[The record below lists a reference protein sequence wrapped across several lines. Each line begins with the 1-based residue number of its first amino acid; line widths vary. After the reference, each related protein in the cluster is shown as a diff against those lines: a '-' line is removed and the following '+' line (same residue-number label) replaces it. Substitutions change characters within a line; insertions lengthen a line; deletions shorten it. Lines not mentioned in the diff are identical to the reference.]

1 MFKKKI
7 ILFLFFILSTSSLY
21 CERIIS
27 LLPSYT
33 EIIFRLGS
41 GGELVGV
48 TNYCNYPEEAR
59 KIEKVGDYFA
69 PNVEKIYS
77 LKPDIIFIGGWKN
90 SFIKDINKLH
100 VNTVVIPDETSVDD
114 IYRSIRLIGKYL
126 GKENEANEL
135 VGEMKKELAS
145 IKKKSY
151 KKVYIEVD
159 DGGWTSGENSF
170 ISDVISKA
178 GGINI
183 FNDIKTSY
191 FKADWEEVIKR
202 NPDVVILLNT
212 SKKGFLKRP
221 MAYSISAVKNKKVYL
236 LKSEER
242 DILSRPGPR
251 IVGVIKKLNDILNK
265 E

>member
-1 MFKKKI
+1 MIKNI
-7 ILFLFFILSTSSLY
+7 LILFMFFVFFTPLLY
-21 CERIIS
+21 CARIIS

-33 EIIFRLGS
+33 EIIFSLGS

-48 TNYCNYPEEAR
+48 TNYCNYPDEAK
-59 KIEKVGDYFA
+59 KIERVGDYLA
-69 PNVEKIYS
+69 PNVEKIYL

-100 VNTVVIPDETSVDD
+100 TNTVVIPDETSIDD
-114 IYRSIRLIGKYL
+114 IYRSIRVIGKYL

-135 VGEMKKELAS
+135 IGKMKKELAE
-145 IKKKSY
+145 IKEKSY
-151 KKVYIEVD
+151 KKVYVEVD

-178 GGINI
+178 GGINV

-212 SKKGFLKRP
+212 SKKSFLKRP
-221 MAYSISAVKNKKVYL
+221 MAYKISAVKNKSVYM

-242 DILSRPGPR
+242 DMLSRPSPR
-251 IVGVIKKLNDILNK
+251 IVGLIKKLNDIFNK
-265 E
+265 K